1 MSELSFE
8 DWTGSVQDALAQ
20 LESEGFVLTREP
32 SDTELPSE
40 LRGLRPDFIGRRG
53 DDLVVVEVSTRGEAR
68 QAQLERLA
76 EVVDR
81 HPLWRLILLWA
92 GEDVPSV
99 PTEDVVGRWL
109 DVARQTAAISSDAAL
124 LTVWVAVEAALERL
138 VARQGISDIRGP
150 ASRLISELF
159 SLGVLSDRQYGVLIE
174 GQKTRGSVAHGRAV
188 DVRPDLVS
196 QLASLAQWLA
206 SEGFAST
213 DEMVEHFLSTYED
226 PAQHVPHDSAEG
238 GYQYIAGG
246 PYDAREIVSE
256 WYPMAPEEDIDEA
269 VERLETESFDWVR
282 QGDY

>member
-20 LESEGFVLTREP
+20 LESEGFVLYREP
-32 SDTELPSE
+32 SDADLPSE
-40 LRGLRPDFIGRRG
+40 LRGLRPDFVGRRG

-81 HPLWRLILLWA
+81 HPMWRLILLWA

-109 DVARQTAAISSDAAL
+109 DVARQTAVISSDAAL

-150 ASRLISELF
+150 ASRLIAELF
-159 SLGVLSDRQYGVLIE
+159 SLGVLSDRQYELLIE
-174 GQKTRGSVAHGRAV
+174 GQKTRGSVAHGRSV

-196 QLASLAQWLA
+196 QLASLAEWLA
-206 SEGFAST
+206 SEAFAST
-213 DEMVEHFLSTYED
+213 DEMVEHLLSAYEEH
-226 PAQHVPHDSAEG
+226 AQHVPHDSAEG
-238 GYQYIAGG
+238 GYRYSAGG

-256 WYPMAPEEDIDEA
+256 
-269 VERLETESFDWVR
+269 
-282 QGDY
+282 